1 MQISLDDFRRHFELL
16 SDEALL
22 AINREELVDTAKQCY
37 DEEVARRGLN
47 HSDAETGEGEI
58 PAPEQVSNDERLVE
72 IAQFII
78 PDEAN
83 LARGLLESAGIPYS
97 MNNEYSPLGGIDLR
111 LLVPASYEEQA
122 LEVLQSEISDEE
134 LAAQAEAAGFI
145 DMEPEEDEEKADE
158 EKAEELE
165 QQ

>member
-22 AINREELVDTAKQCY
+22 ETNREELVDTAKQCY
-37 DEEVARRGLN
+37 DLEIARRGLN
-47 HSDAETGEGEI
+47 QTHAETGEGEA
-58 PAPEQVSNDERLVE
+58 PAVAEVSNDERLVE

-134 LAAQAEAAGFI
+134 LAAQAEAAGFV
-145 DMEPEEDEEKADE
+145 DMEPEEEADE
-158 EKAEELE
+158 ENIEQPEE
-165 QQ
+165 Q